1 MPAAGGDLT
10 RAYDELDCSL
20 LEVNPLITTKDGKV
34 LALDAKINFDDNA
47 MFRHKDLKELRDMAE
62 EDPLEV
68 EASKYALNYIKLD
81 GNIACMVNGAGLAM
95 ATMDI
100 IEYAGGSAAN
110 FLDVGGG
117 ANQEQIENAFGIL
130 LSDPNVKAIFINIF
144 GGILRVDVLAQGVV
158 NAAKKLNVQIP
169 IILRL
174 EGTNVEEGRQILKDS
189 GLNFQVGT
197 TMKEAADLAVAA
209 AKGGK

>member
-1 MPAAGGDLT
+1 
-10 RAYDELDCSL
+10 
-20 LEVNPLITTKDGKV
+20 
-34 LALDAKINFDDNA
+34 
-47 MFRHKDLKELRDMAE
+47 MFRHKDLKELRDLAE

-68 EASKYALNYIKLD
+68 EASKFALNYIKLD
-81 GNIACMVNGAGLAM
+81 GNDRLHGQRRRSRHGDHGHHPVRRRRRSELPRRRRRSQPGADRKRLRYPA
-95 ATMDI
+95 
-100 IEYAGGSAAN
+100 
-110 FLDVGGG
+110 
-117 ANQEQIENAFGIL
+117 

-174 EGTNVEEGRQILKDS
+174 EGTNVEEGRQILADS

-209 AKGGK
+209 ANK